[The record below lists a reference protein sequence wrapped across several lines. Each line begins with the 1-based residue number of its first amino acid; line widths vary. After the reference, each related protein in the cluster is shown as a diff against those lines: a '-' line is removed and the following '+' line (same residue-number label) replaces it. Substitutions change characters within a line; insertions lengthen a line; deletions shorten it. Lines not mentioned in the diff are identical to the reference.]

1 MKTLI
6 NKFRAW
12 LKRFIGCSCPC
23 YTQDKIQINKTFRKA
38 PRAKGKRV
46 ITPKAKAKK

>member
-6 NKFRAW
+6 SKFKAW

-23 YTQDKIQINKTFRKA
+23 YTQDKIQINKTFRKK
-38 PRAKGKRV
+38 PGVKGKRV
-46 ITPKAKAKK
+46 ITRKVKAKK